1 MSSITYS
8 ERIKIETFCELG
20 LSNIQ
25 MSNRLK
31 RSPATISYELAR
43 CEPYQA
49 EVAQTDAEYKRSRC
63 SRKTKL
69 NDKLRQII
77 LNHLRLSWSPEMIAH
92 EFKLATKSIYNWLNQ
107 GKIEF
112 SLNDLPEHGVRQ
124 RRNLDQRSK
133 YNQSLG
139 RSIEQ
144 RPIVVNRRNR
154 IGDFK
159 LDTIVGPRGHS
170 KAALLTLIDRKSRFL
185 WAYRLKNRTGV
196 TVNEALN
203 KFLATFNGPVHSFT
217 VDRGTEF
224 SGLVSLEAQ
233 YGIKT
238 YYCHAYTPAECG
250 SNERFNRNFRY
261 FYPKGTYFEHI
272 SAQGLKTTLLEINR
286 RTYHSIDE
294 VRLSCFEYIE
304 QFYNNYNPH
313 SANNGLTP
321 NQKEENYFKKI

>member
-25 MSNRLK
+25 MSDRLK

-63 SRKTKL
+63 GRKTKL

-107 GKIEF
+107 GNIDF

-124 RRNLDQRSK
+124 RHNLDQRSK

-139 RSIEQ
+139 QSIGQ
-144 RPIVVNRRNR
+144 RPNVINQRKR
-154 IGDFK
+154 IGDFEM
-159 LDTIVGPRGHS
+159 DTVVGPHGHS
-170 KAALLTLIDRKSRFL
+170 KAVLLTLLDRKSRFL
-185 WAYRLKNRTGV
+185 WPTG
-196 TVNEALN
+196 
-203 KFLATFNGPVHSFT
+203 
-217 VDRGTEF
+217 
-224 SGLVSLEAQ
+224 
-233 YGIKT
+233 
-238 YYCHAYTPAECG
+238 
-250 SNERFNRNFRY
+250 
-261 FYPKGTYFEHI
+261 
-272 SAQGLKTTLLEINR
+272 
-286 RTYHSIDE
+286 
-294 VRLSCFEYIE
+294 
-304 QFYNNYNPH
+304 
-313 SANNGLTP
+313 
-321 NQKEENYFKKI
+321 

>member
-25 MSNRLK
+25 MSDRLK

-63 SRKTKL
+63 GRKTKL

-154 IGDFK
+154 IVDFE

-170 KAALLTLIDRKSRFL
+170 KAVLLTLIDRKSRFL
-185 WAYRLKNRTGV
+185 WAYRLKNRTAV

-238 YYCHAYTPAECG
+238 YYCHAYTPAERG
-250 SNERFNRNFRY
+250 SNERFNRNLRY

-272 SAQGLKTTLLEINR
+272 SAQGLKTTLLEINQR
-286 RTYHSIDE
+286 PLKILDWQTPYQ
-294 VRLSCFEYIE
+294 VMLTNLSK
-304 QFYNNYNPH
+304 N
-313 SANNGLTP
+313 SD
-321 NQKEENYFKKI
+321 

>member
-25 MSNRLK
+25 MSDRLK

-63 SRKTKL
+63 GRKTKL

-154 IGDFK
+154 IGDFE

-170 KAALLTLIDRKSRFL
+170 KAVLLTLIDRKSRFL
-185 WAYRLKNRTGV
+185 WAYRLKNRTAV

-238 YYCHAYTPAECG
+238 YYCHAYTPAERG
-250 SNERFNRNFRY
+250 SNERFNRNLRY
-261 FYPKGTYFEHI
+261 FYPKGVILSTLV
-272 SAQGLKTTLLEINR
+272 LK
-286 RTYHSIDE
+286 
-294 VRLSCFEYIE
+294 
-304 QFYNNYNPH
+304 
-313 SANNGLTP
+313 A
-321 NQKEENYFKKI
+321 